1 MTTTALTGALPN
13 FDPTAQTN
21 LGGAIGAGLSSGV
34 STGVSTGLAGAPI
47 SVPDPA
53 VPPVTAGSGGSF
65 TQGAPLPDITTS
77 QQQQT
82 IAPQF
87 YTDYLSQLASQGQNA
102 VDNSKFV
109 GLQPLQTQ
117 AMSLANQNV
126 GNYQTPL
133 SSATDLANSAGGSNV
148 AAAIGNLNA
157 NNLKDLT
164 ANANA
169 GLVGTGGF
177 GSSRGINALGSVI
190 SNQNLATQ
198 AQQAQ
203 AMNTDYQNKL
213 AASGQLQNIAGQTQ
227 SLGLGD
233 VNALATLGG
242 QQQTNAQNQ
251 QLFPMQQ
258 LSSESQLLKGYTV
271 PTSVSSTY
279 TGPIPG
285 AYQAS
290 PLQQIAGL
298 GALAA
303 GVSSTPF
310 GQAIGTGVQKLFSG
324 LSSIAPQGTNYVG
337 LNSAGQSVYYNSV
350 TGQYENGSGVV
361 VPVQSDEG

>member
-1 MTTTALTGALPN
+1 MDTTGLTGALPN

-21 LGGAIGAGLSSGV
+21 LSGAIGAGLSSGI
-34 STGVSTGLAGAPI
+34 STGASTSLAGAPI
-47 SVPDPA
+47 SVPNPA

-65 TQGAPLPDITTS
+65 TQGAPLPNITTS

-102 VDNSKFV
+102 ADNSKFV

-117 AMSLANQNV
+117 AMTQANQNV
-126 GNYQTPL
+126 GNYQGALTD
-133 SSATDLANSAGGSNV
+133 ATNLANSAGGSNL

-157 NNLKDLT
+157 NNLTDLT
-164 ANANA
+164 AKADA

-198 AQQAQ
+198 AQQAA

-258 LSSESQLLKGYTV
+258 LASESQLLKGYTV

-298 GALAA
+298 GALTA
-303 GVSSTPF
+303 GISSTPF
-310 GQAIGTGVQKLFSG
+310 GQALGTGAQKLFDNLTKVAPGGTSYAGLDANGNALYWNTKTNQMENDSG
-324 LSSIAPQGTNYVG
+324 T
-337 LNSAGQSVYYNSV
+337 
-350 TGQYENGSGVV
+350 V
-361 VPVQSDEG
+361 VPTDWSN

>member
-21 LGGAIGAGLSSGV
+21 LSGAIGAGLSSGI
-34 STGVSTGLAGAPI
+34 STGASTSLAGAPI
-47 SVPDPA
+47 SVPNPA

-65 TQGAPLPDITTS
+65 TQGAPLPNITTS

-102 VDNSKFV
+102 ADNSQFV

-117 AMSLANQNV
+117 AMTQANQNV
-126 GNYQTPL
+126 GNYQGALTD
-133 SSATDLANSAGGSNV
+133 ATNLANSAGGSNL

-157 NNLKDLT
+157 NNLTDLT

-198 AQQAQ
+198 AQQAA
-203 AMNTDYQNKL
+203 AMNTDYANKL

-233 VNALATLGG
+233 VNALSTLGA

-258 LSSESQLLKGYTV
+258 LASESQLLKGYTV

-310 GQAIGTGVQKLFSG
+310 GQAIGSGVSSLVNG
-324 LSSIAPQGTNYVG
+324 LTNVGPQGTQYAG
-337 LNSAGQSVYYNSV
+337 LNAAGQSVYYNAS
-350 TGQYENGSGVV
+350 TGNYENGSGLNVA
-361 VPVQSDEG
+361 VQSDQ

>member
-1 MTTTALTGALPN
+1 MATTGLTGALPS

-21 LGGAIGAGLSSGV
+21 VSGAIGMGLSSGV
-34 STGVSTGLAGAPI
+34 SAGVGTSLAGAPI
-47 SVPDPA
+47 STPAPA
-53 VPPVTAGSGGSF
+53 VANATPNTGGSF
-65 TQGAPLPDITTS
+65 TQGAPLPNITTS

-87 YTDYLSQLASQGQNA
+87 YTDYLSNLAAQGQNA
-102 VDNSKFV
+102 TNNSQFV

-117 AMSLANQNV
+117 AMTQANQNV
-126 GNYQTPL
+126 GNYQGAL
-133 SSATDLANSAGGSNV
+133 TDAQNLASNVGGSNIS
-148 AAAIGNLNA
+148 AAIGNLNA
-157 NNLKDLT
+157 NNLSDLT
-164 ANANA
+164 AKANA

-198 AQQAQ
+198 AQQAA
-203 AMNTDYQNKL
+203 AMNTDYANKL

-233 VNALATLGG
+233 VNALSTLGA

-258 LSSESQLLKGYTV
+258 LASESQLLKGYTM

-310 GQAIGTGVQKLFSG
+310 GQAIGTGVQNLFKGLTSVAPGGTSYAGIDANGNALYWNAKTNQMEDDSG
-324 LSSIAPQGTNYVG
+324 T
-337 LNSAGQSVYYNSV
+337 
-350 TGQYENGSGVV
+350 V
-361 VPVQSDEG
+361 VPTDWSN

>member
-1 MTTTALTGALPN
+1 LPS
-13 FDPTAQTN
+13 FDPTTQTN
-21 LGGAIGAGLSSGV
+21 VGGAIGTGLSSGISAGT
-34 STGVSTGLAGAPI
+34 STSLAGAPI
-47 SVPDPA
+47 STPNPA
-53 VPPVTAGSGGSF
+53 VANVTPNSGGSF
-65 TQGAPLPDITTS
+65 TQGAPLPNITTS

-87 YTDYLSQLASQGQNA
+87 YTDYLSNLAAQGQNA
-102 VDNSKFV
+102 TNNSKFV

-117 AMSLANQNV
+117 AMTLANQNV

-133 SSATDLANSAGGSNV
+133 SEAQGLASNVGGSNL
-148 AAAIGNLNA
+148 AAALGNLNA
-157 NNLKDLT
+157 NNLSELT
-164 ANANA
+164 AKADA

-198 AQQAQ
+198 AQQAA
-203 AMNTDYQNKL
+203 AMNTDYANRL

-258 LSSESQLLKGYTV
+258 LASESQLLKGYTM

-324 LSSIAPQGTNYVG
+324 LTNLAPQGTSYAGV
-337 LNSAGQSVYYNSV
+337 NSAGQSVYYNAAKG
-350 TGQYENGSGVV
+350 TYEDGSGNTVD
-361 VPVQSDEG
+361 VQSDS